1 MKKTLKQ
8 WKELAA
14 EKKAAWMK
22 AKAKGIQ
29 GAELA
34 LLKDTYLKHQDVV
47 DNAEADGAD
56 DKDTVEVDAKAI
68 EAKGTKA
75 ADKNEDSDEEER
87 TVDVKTLGKLITEAV
102 QAEFA
107 KGTQNE
113 REQVTAES
121 IKGILKDVLSE
132 HLKEGQKEVNESDIK
147 GIFSEVLTEQRAKVK
162 KASKMRHDSEKRD
175 DEENEEEGRDDAAYF
190 KSLGITCP
198 VGPSKGNL
206 PLHQKQLLNRIMR
219 KHENEGIS
227 RIDLDRGERLGEFM
241 LNKYST
247 LAKAGQKALTSTG
260 SGTGDEWVP
269 TNLASE
275 LLRRMYLASE
285 LNAILAA
292 SEIDMPTE
300 PYEYPLST
308 TRPTFYGQ
316 PTENT
321 ATTAST
327 PATARPSL
335 ASKKFMAQ
343 VDFSYEIAEDSIIP
357 ILPNLQTLIAEAA
370 ADAYEDCL
378 INGDTTGT
386 HQDSDTDA
394 ITNAAAK
401 QFKGFRKLALAITA
415 LKSDISSGGLNEA
428 NLRAL
433 KKILGKWG
441 VRKSDLMWIVGS
453 KGINDI
459 GGITNVSTVDKYGP
473 GATILTGEIS
483 TFLGIPIVTSER
495 SRENLNASGVYDG
508 STTTKGNIL
517 LVNKSQ
523 FLTGRRREFTVE
535 LDRDITTQK
544 NIMVASFRKGMI
556 PMETPSASI
565 TTVAVGFNYT
575 S

>member
-22 AKAKGIQ
+22 AKGKGIQ

-34 LLKDTYLKHQDVV
+34 LLKDAYLKHQEVV
-47 DNAEADGAD
+47 DNAEADGAEE
-56 DKDTVEVDAKAI
+56 KDTVEVDAKAL
-68 EAKGTKA
+68 EVKGSKA
-75 ADKNEDSDEEER
+75 ADKDDDSDDEK
-87 TVDVKTLGKLITEAV
+87 TVDVKTLSKLITEAV

-107 KGTQNE
+107 KGTKNE

-121 IKGILKDVLSE
+121 IKSILKDVLSE
-132 HLKEGQKEVNESDIK
+132 HLKEGQKEVAESDIK

-162 KASKMRHDSEKRD
+162 KGSKMRHDAEQR
-175 DEENEEEGRDDAAYF
+175 DEESEDESRDDAAYY

-219 KHENEGIS
+219 KHENDGIDK
-227 RIDLDRGERLGEFM
+227 IDLERGERLGEFM
-241 LNKYST
+241 LNKYT
-247 LAKAGQKALTSTG
+247 GLAKAGQKALTSTG
-260 SGTGDEWVP
+260 SGAGDEWVP

-343 VDFSYEIAEDSIIP
+343 VDFSYEIAEDSIVP

-378 INGDTTGT
+378 INGDTTAT
-386 HQDSDTDA
+386 HQDSDTHA
-394 ITNAAAK
+394 ISDAAAK
-401 QFKGFRKLALAITA
+401 QFKGFRKLALAVSA

-483 TFLGIPIVTSER
+483 TFLGIPIITSER

-565 TTVAVGFNYT
+565 TTVAVGYNYT